1 MIIDVSHLLS
11 WMDTL
16 MWACDMVTN
25 VITVGRGAATRC
37 RTRSPRSIRPHWTIP
52 ERKNTECISS
62 CELGICNEIR
72 FSSHLC
78 QMVLTRALLLLFV
91 SLSRQARPTQSRL
104 LQVCPFCV
112 TTENR
117 LDVLVGNLWEST
129 IGGRIELGLSGPN
142 VGDLQAWRINS
153 SIGPA

>member
-78 QMVLTRALLLLFV
+78 QMVLTRALLLPPPSLCL
-91 SLSRQARPTQSRL
+91 SLSSGKTHPKSSPPSLSL
-104 LQVCPFCV
+104 LCHDRKPSGCLGR
-112 TTENR
+112 ES
-117 LDVLVGNLWEST
+117 VG
-129 IGGRIELGLSGPN
+129 
-142 VGDLQAWRINS
+142 INDW
-153 SIGPA
+153 G